1 LWGNEFLLSENKVLV
16 GLRLVARSGMGPL
29 RDSKHVGADGS
40 FRRNRANTA
49 MEAGMKRREL
59 ITLLGGAAIAW
70 PSGLRAQESAMP
82 IIGIRSAGTPEA
94 DTKFMKAFWAGLGD
108 AGYTEGR
115 NVTFVQ
121 RWARSELERLPE
133 LVADLVSLRVAVIV
147 TLSCRD
153 RHSVPRP
160 PPPTRVA
167 RVATLA
173 ACPLF

>member
-1 LWGNEFLLSENKVLV
+1 
-16 GLRLVARSGMGPL
+16 
-29 RDSKHVGADGS
+29 
-40 FRRNRANTA
+40 
-49 MEAGMKRREL
+49 MKRREL

-82 IIGIRSAGTPEA
+82 VIGVLSAGTPESDA
-94 DTKFMKAFWAGLGD
+94 KFMEAFREGLGG
-108 AGYTEGR
+108 AGYIEGR

-133 LVADLVSLRVAVIV
+133 LATDLVRLRVAVIV